1 MKHTKMKELPHEE
14 RPYERCVKSGPEYLS
29 DAQLLAVILRTG
41 STQESVLELAARILE
56 LGGPGE
62 GILGLLHLSLPELM
76 SVKGIGQVK
85 AIQLQC
91 IGELSRRIWKRK
103 AIKSPVRFND
113 PAQVAE

>member
-41 STQESVLELAARILE
+41 STQESVLELAGRILE

-76 SVKGIGQVK
+76 SVKGIGEGHPASVY
-85 AIQLQC
+85 
-91 IGELSRRIWKRK
+91 RRAFQAHLETEGHKESG
-103 AIKSPVRFND
+103 AF
-113 PAQVAE
+113 